1 MNKNKKSILLFG
13 SFLLIT
19 ILLTTF
25 ISLHYAKNISFFD
38 YDIKYVDEIE
48 SDLYE
53 KVKLYKFNSINNNY
67 DINEIHLLKDDL
79 FQQVFYYYNNDLKYY
94 VNELNHFDNTVYIK
108 LQNND
113 EELNLLVFKLMKLS
127 YESLNIEK
135 LVINYNNEE
144 YIIK

>member
-1 MNKNKKSILLFG
+1 MNKNKKSMILFG

-53 KVKLYKFNSINNNY
+53 KVKLYKYNSINNNY
-67 DINEIHLLKDDL
+67 EINEIHLLKDEL
-79 FQQVFYYYNNDLKYY
+79 LQQVFYYYNNDLKYY
-94 VNELNHFDNTVYIK
+94 ANELNYNDNTVYIK
-108 LQNND
+108 LQNNNKKID
-113 EELNLLVFKLMKLS
+113 LVVFKLMKLS
-127 YESLNIEK
+127 YESLEINE